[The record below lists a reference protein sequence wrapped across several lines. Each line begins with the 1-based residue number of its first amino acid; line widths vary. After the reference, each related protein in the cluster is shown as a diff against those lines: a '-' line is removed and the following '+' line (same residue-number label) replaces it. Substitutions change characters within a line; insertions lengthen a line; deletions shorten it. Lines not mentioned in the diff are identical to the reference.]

1 MVFANGFSPVED
13 FPKAMKEIMAYLQ
26 EATEE
31 TSFEERKAV
40 KVVFTVNSDNE
51 IVVLDV
57 RTRDK
62 ELKSYVKSVLNNKV
76 LSSGDLI
83 LGKQYTFKV
92 VVD

>member
-1 MVFANGFSPVED
+1 
-13 FPKAMKEIMAYLQ
+13 MKEIMAYLQ

-92 VVD
+92 DL